1 MSCPDMGQEI
11 CLSWVM
17 EKETQVGVKC
27 ERINRETIFPEWI
40 RSMKRH
46 LLNYSL
52 ENKRHFFKKKV
63 QTILESTRMNASGG
77 ANNKQPKT
85 GQWDQ

>member
-1 MSCPDMGQEI
+1 MWCPDMGQEI

-40 RSMKRH
+40 RSMRRH

-52 ENKRHFFKKKV
+52 ENKRHFFKKK
-63 QTILESTRMNASGG
+63 STDHFG
-77 ANNKQPKT
+77 KYKDEC
-85 GQWDQ
+85 QWGC

>member
-17 EKETQVGVKC
+17 EKETHVGVKC

-52 ENKRHFFKKKV
+52 ENKRHFF
-63 QTILESTRMNASGG
+63 
-77 ANNKQPKT
+77 
-85 GQWDQ
+85 